1 MRKKPDLS
9 IPDRQAYDRAYERR
23 EDAILRSIEKLEDRN
38 RITEDDAERTA
49 NRARIAALEDELDRH
64 AQKRVAFIAGRHAIN
79 PPTHEQL
86 ERLGGNLEE
95 VELLT
100 ANHRIVDQIVALAHD
115 NGRTFEAIHPGNQ

>member
-1 MRKKPDLS
+1 MPKKPDLS
-9 IPDRQAYDRAYERR
+9 ITDRQAYDRAYEHR

-38 RITEDDAERTA
+38 RVTEDEAERVA
-49 NRARIAALEDELDRH
+49 NHARIAALEDELDRH

-79 PPTHEQL
+79 PPTNEQL

-100 ANHRIVDQIVALAHD
+100 AHDRIVDQIVALAHD
-115 NGRTFEAIHPGNQ
+115 NGRTFEAIHPCNQ